1 MPLSRS
7 RSRALLAVP
16 LCAALTACGGGT
28 LTATYPDPAD
38 SPGEASALPI
48 PAGQIE
54 RAIGQLDGLAASLM
68 ASSGIPGMAV
78 AVVQGGRTVYAK
90 GFGVRAAGSPQK
102 VDADTVF
109 QLASLSK
116 PVGAT
121 VVARQVGAGR
131 VQWNTPVQR
140 WLPEFALS
148 DPYVSQQLT
157 IGDLYAHRSG
167 LPDHAGDL
175 LEDMGYDRAQVLERL
190 RYLPLQPFRIT
201 YKYTNFGLTTAAQVV
216 AAAAGTDW
224 ETLSEQTLYRPLGMN
239 ATSSRFADFQ
249 ARPNRAVGHIRR
261 GGGFV
266 VGRPRQPDAQSPAG
280 GVSSSVNDMAKWMAF
295 VLANG
300 VVGGQ
305 PLVPAT
311 ALLPA
316 LSPQIVS
323 SPAGGSGSRAGFYG
337 YGFNVGTSAAGR
349 VTLGHSGAFLMGAAT
364 AFSLIPS
371 ADVGIVVLTNAWPI
385 GVPETLVA
393 QFNDLVQFGSIQ
405 RDWGALA
412 AQSFAPFH
420 VPSGSL
426 VGVPRPTQPAPSAP
440 LASYAGTYQNP
451 YYGPLQVVEN
461 GGALELRLGP
471 APLVLPLTHWDG
483 DVFTFTLDAE
493 NAPVGTI
500 SKASFAGD
508 RVVLEYY
515 DGDGLGTFRR

>member
-1 MPLSRS
+1 
-7 RSRALLAVP
+7 
-16 LCAALTACGGGT
+16 
-28 LTATYPDPAD
+28 
-38 SPGEASALPI
+38 
-48 PAGQIE
+48 
-54 RAIGQLDGLAASLM
+54 
-68 ASSGIPGMAV
+68 
-78 AVVQGGRTVYAK
+78 
-90 GFGVRAAGSPQK
+90 
-102 VDADTVF
+102 
-109 QLASLSK
+109 
-116 PVGAT
+116 
-121 VVARQVGAGR
+121 
-131 VQWNTPVQR
+131 
-140 WLPEFALS
+140 
-148 DPYVSQQLT
+148 
-157 IGDLYAHRSG
+157 
-167 LPDHAGDL
+167 
-175 LEDMGYDRAQVLERL
+175 
-190 RYLPLQPFRIT
+190 
-201 YKYTNFGLTTAAQVV
+201 
-216 AAAAGTDW
+216 
-224 ETLSEQTLYRPLGMN
+224 
-239 ATSSRFADFQ
+239 
-249 ARPNRAVGHIRR
+249 R

-266 VGRPRQPDAQSPAG
+266 VGPPRQPDAQSPAG

-305 PLVPAT
+305 PLVPAA

-323 SPAGGSGSRAGFYG
+323 NPAGGSGSRAGFYG

-420 VPSGSL
+420 LPSGSL
-426 VGVPRPTQPAPSAP
+426 VGVPRPAQPAPSAA

-461 GGALELRLGP
+461 GGALALRLGP

-493 NAPVGTI
+493 NAATGTI